1 MKRQSALRN
10 DQERDVSDENPYGQT
25 ASEAAFLYIRN
36 YEEHANEHDCLVAAV
51 GPYIV
56 RLGERGASKDSV
68 DREPQYPFCRRHG
81 VRKCICS
88 LAELILYKQ
97 TFKNK

>member
-36 YEEHANEHDCLVAAV
+36 YEEHANEHDCSVAAV
-51 GPYIV
+51 TKWNCLSRCSVVVGFLSPLKGRGQSQNGHSYAKGA
-56 RLGERGASKDSV
+56 RKGEG
-68 DREPQYPFCRRHG
+68 
-81 VRKCICS
+81 
-88 LAELILYKQ
+88 
-97 TFKNK
+97 N